1 MLKFIIFH
9 IILNTV
15 INFFPNVSFI
25 KNVILPFPLIKPTK
39 KNYSIP
45 FYLSKLNKTL
55 LSTLGLLNGA
65 RRRLGLWGN
74 VETRK

>member
-25 KNVILPFPLIKPTK
+25 KNVILPFPLI
-39 KNYSIP
+39 
-45 FYLSKLNKTL
+45 
-55 LSTLGLLNGA
+55 
-65 RRRLGLWGN
+65 
-74 VETRK
+74 